1 MQTVTGDDQAL
12 NVLQVC
18 DNAFGELMERISPCF
33 WGIRSR
39 RRVQAYLQAL
49 LAPVER
55 KNGWQIAELVGD
67 ATPTGMQQFIRA
79 SVWDEHALRDQ
90 LREYVVEHLG
100 EPGGVLIADE
110 TGFLKK
116 GDKSPG
122 VQRQYSGTAGR
133 VENCQIGVFL
143 GYAGSR
149 GCALI
154 DRELYLPKSWT
165 SDRERCREAG
175 ISDDVEFAT
184 KPELARL
191 MLERALGAGMRP
203 AWFLADEVYGQ
214 DRRLRSWLE
223 ANAQPYLMAVAQT
236 EAVRIEGQQAPE
248 TKAARDLVEWIP
260 ATGWH
265 RGSAGA
271 GSKGPRLYDWSCIP
285 LEDAQSG
292 PCRHWLLIRRQID
305 SPHDLAFYRVWAPRE
320 TSLTEMVRAAGLR
333 WAIEV
338 AFEGAKQETGLAHYE
353 VRTWTGWYRHVTL
366 SMLAYALLAATRAA
380 LNAAEELEKGHDRVT
395 DRLPR
400 LPFRKPDGSIAGC
413 DNGFNPASP
422 SSSHGPNGDGDTRPK
437 PATTTTNAG
446 SVCVSPV
453 PAL

>member
-1 MQTVTGDDQAL
+1 MTGSDQAL
-12 NVLQVC
+12 DVVQVC
-18 DNAFGELMERISPCF
+18 DKAFGTLMAQISPCF

-39 RRVQAYLQAL
+39 RRAQAYLQAL

-55 KNGWQIAELVGD
+55 KNGWQIAEIAGD
-67 ATPTGMQQFIRA
+67 DTPTGMQQFIRA
-79 SVWDEHALRDQ
+79 GVWDEHALRDR

-116 GDKSPG
+116 GTKSAG

-143 GYAGSR
+143 GYAGNR

-154 DRELYLPKSWT
+154 DRALYLPKSWA

-175 ISDDVEFAT
+175 IADDVGFAT
-184 KPELARL
+184 KPELARQ
-191 MLERALGAGMRP
+191 MLERALGAGVRP
-203 AWFLADEVYGQ
+203 SWFLADEVYGQ
-214 DRRLRSWLE
+214 DRRLRHWLE

-236 EAVRIEGQQAPE
+236 EAVRIEGQQDPE
-248 TKAARDLVEWIP
+248 AKAARDLAEWVP
-260 ATGWH
+260 DTGWH

-285 LEDAQSG
+285 LEGERHG
-292 PCRHWLLIRRQID
+292 PGRHWLLIRRQLD
-305 SPHDLAFYRVWAPRE
+305 APHEMAFYRVWALRE
-320 TSLTEMVRAAGLR
+320 TGLAEMVRAAGLR

-366 SMLAYALLAATRAA
+366 SMLAYALLAATRTA
-380 LNAAEELEKGHDRVT
+380 LNALESAEKGHGQVT

-400 LPFRKPDGSIAGC
+400 LPFRKPDGSIADC
-413 DNGFNPASP
+413 DSGFDLPP
-422 SSSHGPNGDGDTRPK
+422 HSSWLGPLGDDDTRPK

-446 SVCVSPV
+446 SERASPV
-453 PAL
+453 SAL